1 MERPWF
7 AAKRYGCGA
16 GRPITWEGRVTIM
29 ASIGIISLTNLFMMW
44 AKSVP
49 IMALSV
55 FVDLATVIGLLWI
68 CSVKTE
74 GGWKWR
80 WGDE

>member
-7 AAKRYGCGA
+7 AAKRYGYGA
-16 GRPITWEGRVTIM
+16 GRPITWEGRATIM
-29 ASIGIISLTNLFMMW
+29 ASIGIISLTNLFVMW

-49 IMALSV
+49 IMVLSV

-80 WGDE
+80 WSDE

>member
-7 AAKRYGCGA
+7 AAKRYGYGA

-49 IMALSV
+49 IMVLSV

-80 WGDE
+80 WSDE

>member
-7 AAKRYGCGA
+7 AAKRYGYRA

-29 ASIGIISLTNLFMMW
+29 ASIGIISLTNLFAMW

-49 IMALSV
+49 IMVLSV